1 MRLKEIGRDILPPS
15 PPLKKLFGPS
25 FIILGMG
32 LGSGELILW
41 PYLSA
46 NYGMGIIWAAVI
58 GITFQFFINMEIERY
73 TLVTGESIFVGLA
86 RKFKILSPLW
96 FILSTLIPWMWPGII
111 LSSATVLGKIIGF
124 NNYSILAIGMLI
136 IIGTILTLGKIVY
149 KTQEFIQKSL
159 IFIGVPIIL
168 CLSLLFIDWGE
179 WPTIL
184 SGFIGKGSDFWFI
197 PAGLPLIT
205 FLGAFAYAGAGGN
218 LNLAQSFYIKEK
230 KYGMG
235 KYSGKITS
243 LLTGKK
249 EELTLEGKTFEINN
263 NNIAIFK
270 EWWKKINL
278 EHLIVFWFTGALT
291 IILLS
296 LLAFSTVYENT
307 GTLAGISFLFEEALV
322 IGRATL
328 PFIGTIFLI
337 IAGLMLFSTQLSIMD
352 ATSRIMSENLVII
365 DQDKFKIK
373 NLVKYYYG
381 FLWIQ
386 IFFSILILSMGFN
399 EPLQL
404 VIIGAFLN
412 AITMFVYS
420 SAILWLNTNSLP
432 KVLRPKSYR
441 VTILLIVIA
450 FFGFFSLMTLLNI
463 L

>member
-1 MRLKEIGRDILPPS
+1 MRLKEIGHNILPPS

-25 FIILGMG
+25 FILLGMG

-73 TLVTGESIFVGLA
+73 TLVTGESVFVGLA

-184 SGFIGKGSDFWFI
+184 NGFIGRGSDFWFI
-197 PAGLPLIT
+197 PAGLPIIT

-243 LLTGKK
+243 LLTGEK

-296 LLAFSTVYENT
+296 LLAFFTVYENT
-307 GTLAGISFLFEEALV
+307 GTLTGISFLFEEALV
-322 IGRATL
+322 IGRTTL

-432 KVLRPKSYR
+432 RVLRPKSYR

-450 FFGFFSLMTLLNI
+450 FFGFFSLMTFLDI

>member
-450 FFGFFSLMTLLNI
+450 FFGFFSLMTFLDI